1 MKLSERAAAALD
13 KSDTRT
19 MSFVMTPELKKR
31 YSEVAGKLVD
41 WLKANTETPVEA
53 YMVMQFTIRA
63 FEDGGGIRGSIIVEN
78 DDAQH

>member
-1 MKLSERAAAALD
+1 MELSEKAAAALD
-13 KSDTRT
+13 MSDTKT
-19 MSFVMTPELKKR
+19 LTFEMTPELKER

-41 WLKANTETPVEA
+41 WLRANTASPVEA

-78 DDAQH
+78 EDSKH